1 MTAPI
6 PHLPDDELMVR
17 PWPMSKNG
25 VVVEHKP
32 TGLVSIRTL
41 GTAAQ
46 NREAALRDLA
56 LIVAHRREITE
67 RCVTYE

>member
-1 MTAPI
+1 MP
-6 PHLPDDELMVR
+6 LPLTEVDIR
-17 PWPMSKNG
+17 HWPRSKNG
-25 VVVEHKP
+25 VVAEHKP

-56 LIVAHRREITE
+56 LIVAHRQE
-67 RCVTYE
+67 VTGA

>member
-1 MTAPI
+1 MP
-6 PHLPDDELMVR
+6 LPLTEVDIR
-17 PWPMSKNG
+17 PWPRSKNG
-25 VVVEHKP
+25 VVAEHKP

-56 LIVAHRREITE
+56 LIVAHRREIAE

>member
-1 MTAPI
+1 
-6 PHLPDDELMVR
+6 
-17 PWPMSKNG
+17 MSKNG

-56 LIVAHRREITE
+56 LLVAHRRQIEA
-67 RCVTYE
+67 RP

>member
-6 PHLPDDELMVR
+6 PPLPDDEILLR

-25 VVVEHKP
+25 VVAEHKP

-56 LIVAHRREITE
+56 LLVAHRRAIEART
-67 RCVTYE
+67 

>member
-1 MTAPI
+1 MP
-6 PHLPDDELMVR
+6 LPLTEVDIR
-17 PWPMSKNG
+17 PWPRSKNG
-25 VVVEHKP
+25 VVAEHKP

-56 LIVAHRREITE
+56 LIVAHRQE
-67 RCVTYE
+67 VTGA

>member
-1 MTAPI
+1 MSATI
-6 PHLPDDELMVR
+6 PPLPDDELMVR

-25 VVVEHKP
+25 VVAEHKP

-56 LIVAHRREITE
+56 LIVAHRREIAE

>member
-1 MTAPI
+1 MSAPI
-6 PHLPDDELMVR
+6 PPLPDDELMVR

-41 GTAAQ
+41 GTSAQ

-56 LIVAHRREITE
+56 LLVAYRRQIEAKP
-67 RCVTYE
+67 

>member
-1 MTAPI
+1 MSAPI
-6 PHLPDDELMVR
+6 PPLPDDEILLR

-25 VVVEHKP
+25 VVAEHKP

-56 LIVAHRREITE
+56 LLVAHRRVIEART
-67 RCVTYE
+67 

>member
-1 MTAPI
+1 MSTPI
-6 PHLPDDELMVR
+6 PPLPDDELMVR
-17 PWPMSKNG
+17 PWPLSKHG
-25 VVVEHKP
+25 LLIKHKP

-56 LIVAHRREITE
+56 LLVAHRRQIEA
-67 RCVTYE
+67 RP

>member
-1 MTAPI
+1 MSAPI
-6 PHLPDDELMVR
+6 PPLPDDELMVR
-17 PWPMSKNG
+17 PWPLSKNG

-41 GTAAQ
+41 GTSAQ

-56 LIVAHRREITE
+56 LLVAHRRQIEAKP
-67 RCVTYE
+67 

>member
-1 MTAPI
+1 MSATI
-6 PHLPDDELMVR
+6 PPLPDDEILLR
-17 PWPMSKNG
+17 PWPRSKNG
-25 VVVEHKP
+25 VVAEHKP

-56 LIVAHRREITE
+56 LLVAHRRQIEAQP
-67 RCVTYE
+67 

>member
-1 MTAPI
+1 MMT
-6 PHLPDDELMVR
+6 LPDTEVDIR
-17 PWPMSKNG
+17 PWSRSKNG
-25 VVVEHKP
+25 VVAEHKP

-46 NREAALRDLA
+46 NRETALRDLA

>member
-1 MTAPI
+1 MSATI
-6 PHLPDDELMVR
+6 PPLPDDELMVR

-32 TGLVSIRTL
+32 IGLVSIRTL

-56 LIVAHRREITE
+56 LIVAHRREIAE

>member
-1 MTAPI
+1 MSAPTT
-6 PHLPDDELMVR
+6 PFPDDEILLR

-56 LIVAHRREITE
+56 LLVAHRRQIET
-67 RCVTYE
+67 RP

>member
-1 MTAPI
+1 MT
-6 PHLPDDELMVR
+6 LPLTEVDIR
-17 PWPMSKNG
+17 PWPRSKYG
-25 VVVEHKP
+25 VVAEHKP

-56 LIVAHRREITE
+56 LIVAHRREIAE

>member
-1 MTAPI
+1 VA
-6 PHLPDDELMVR
+6 
-17 PWPMSKNG
+17 
-25 VVVEHKP
+25 EHKP